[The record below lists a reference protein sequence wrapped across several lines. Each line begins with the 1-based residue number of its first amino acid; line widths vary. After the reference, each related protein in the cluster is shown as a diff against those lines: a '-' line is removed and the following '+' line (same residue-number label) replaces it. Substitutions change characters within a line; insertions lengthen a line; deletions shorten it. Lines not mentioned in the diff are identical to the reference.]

1 MADTLK
7 NNQIVTIN
15 KIAYGLQKPLKGEF
29 FIQWAQPK
37 KQDIVLFLHDNK
49 IVIKRCVLTQDEEIK
64 ILYNDMDKFYEKV
77 GITFGGFCPLHQG
90 HLDLIMRSKKENDIS
105 ESKKE
110 CYDCKYR
117 DNSSDEDPC
126 MDCISRN
133 ILYGTKP
140 NFENR

>member
-64 ILYNDMDKFYEKV
+64 ILYNDMDKFYY
-77 GITFGGFCPLHQG
+77 LQ
-90 HLDLIMRSKKENDIS
+90 L
-105 ESKKE
+105 
-110 CYDCKYR
+110 
-117 DNSSDEDPC
+117 
-126 MDCISRN
+126 
-133 ILYGTKP
+133 
-140 NFENR
+140 ENREVPLTEAQKLALEKNRFVPEGYVFVLGDNDYNSVDSRDYGFVSVKNITGKVIGR